1 MSKSISSTKQLIQL
15 LNIKIWTQTDIG
27 ISNTVPIFESSF
39 SEETMCILLA
49 SVYKMGNLCSVK
61 WSFLIIHKWSCR
73 STIALCCGNMRPLRL
88 VSAYI
93 SYYIMFFNEMTRVLM
108 KQFPDMVNPGMT
120 LSYVKKVWNR
130 ILSFILSTK
139 CWLFITWFPNTP
151 EPIWM
156 WLWFNN
162 QRVWRPKQRHGM
174 NIHEPYV
181 QEVFKIGCTH
191 CMCRVFCGNVY
202 KMRNIVWYWILKQ
215 QRMQIRIEKTNYH
228 LPKLI
233 VAILW
238 NALLPLAQVGF
249 MERWLRRPSH
259 KHYEMPW
266 AYYLTWC
273 IPWGL
278 FMPFHRLVGFIKR
291 GLVFAC

>member
-1 MSKSISSTKQLIQL
+1 M
-15 LNIKIWTQTDIG
+15 
-27 ISNTVPIFESSF
+27 
-39 SEETMCILLA
+39 
-49 SVYKMGNLCSVK
+49 
-61 WSFLIIHKWSCR
+61 IIPNYTYCNWSCR

-93 SYYIMFFNEMTRVLM
+93 SYYISFFNEMTRVLM

-120 LSYVKKVWNR
+120 MYDPFICKKVWNR

-139 CWLFITWFPNTP
+139 YWLFIKWVPNTP

-156 WLWFNN
+156 CLWFNN
-162 QRVWRPKQRHGM
+162 QRVWLPKQRHGL

-202 KMRNIVWYWILKQ
+202 IYNVEYCLVLNSEEAKDANPHWK
-215 QRMQIRIEKTNYH
+215 KTNYH

-273 IPWGL
+273 IRYPL
-278 FMPFHRLVGFIKR
+278 RLVHAIS
-291 GLVFAC
+291 